1 VIAEPT
7 SVLAREAIELVAEAD
22 IAVAQELVCK
32 AMDSACAV
40 VVCWTYQWRP
50 PAFLPSFE
58 LLVQYQQIGIPSSI
72 QNSTEVQIEAQVEEL
87 DEILRRQLLL
97 AVLLGSCRLSFHRH
111 RSIHLEI
118 HLEIHL
124 LKAHQ
129 EYPMRPSFNL
139 LSCLGSSFN

>member
-87 DEILRRQLLL
+87 DEILRQQLLL

-111 RSIHLEI
+111 RSI